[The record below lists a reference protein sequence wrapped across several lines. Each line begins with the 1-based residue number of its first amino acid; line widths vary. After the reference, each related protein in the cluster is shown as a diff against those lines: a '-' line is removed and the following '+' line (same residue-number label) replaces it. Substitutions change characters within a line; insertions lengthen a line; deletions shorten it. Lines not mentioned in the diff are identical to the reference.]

1 MAEPKEK
8 LGALASLSDAM
19 LARAKHQD
27 LQECIRLLAVL
38 LAEYRINFGN
48 ISFDTAMDLVSREDF
63 DDGQAKQ
70 LGEGLEIVVGMLGF
84 IEQGRRPQ

>member
-1 MAEPKEK
+1 M
-8 LGALASLSDAM
+8 
-19 LARAKHQD
+19 
-27 LQECIRLLAVL
+27 RLLAVL
-38 LAEYRINFGN
+38 LAEYRIKFGN

-63 DDGQAKQ
+63 DEAQAKQ

>member
-1 MAEPKEK
+1 MPDERF
-8 LGALASLSDAM
+8 GALVRVSDAM
-19 LARAKHQD
+19 LERAKHQD

-38 LAEYRINFGN
+38 LAEYRIKHGN
-48 ISFDTAMDLVSREDF
+48 ISFDTAMDLVARDDF
-63 DDGQAKQ
+63 DEVQAKQ